1 MAHGAFQH
9 RSGRVISLAR
19 LSLAIV
25 FLIAIWAD
33 PSQPSAYPMGAYA
46 VLAGYLAVAASYL
59 AATWTNW
66 WLEHRLALFAHLFD
80 IALFGIMVT
89 LTDGYTSPFYTFFVF
104 LILSA
109 TIRWSWKETAATAA
123 VVILVFLVAGMEAT
137 RWNQVDPDVTRIVI
151 RSTNLIILSLV
162 LIWFSL
168 NQRSGLLQYVGGG
181 ETGDNEMAARGPSV
195 SPPVRGGLDH
205 AVARTGA
212 ARAAMVWWDED
223 EPWVH
228 VATLCADRF
237 SDQRFAPE
245 AFGSMVDERLA
256 GRTFLFDAAKG
267 HVLAERRGSAEAMTG
282 IAEPL
287 DPGLRSQIGCV
298 EGLAVPVATETH
310 GALFVLCEIPGL
322 CADDLQV
329 GKRLGEEFAAAL
341 RQSSVLG
348 MFEAA
353 AADRT
358 RLAISRDLHD
368 TVVQLLAGTSLRL
381 QGVRRAIA
389 AGRDVDEELKTLQD
403 ALTAEQHEMRML
415 IGGLRSVP
423 EQETTVPL
431 RDLLAE
437 TAEKAGRQWAVD
449 ARIETCA
456 DTVPLG
462 KRLAHEVDQLVR
474 EAIAN
479 AAKHARASA
488 VLLTARRK
496 GRDLALII
504 HDNGCGFEAAGAG
517 ETRPR
522 SLEERV
528 QALGGSLALDST
540 ASGSTVT
547 IILPLER
554 SP

>member
-1 MAHGAFQH
+1 MTQGAFQH

-19 LSLAIV
+19 LTLAFI
-25 FLIAIWAD
+25 FLFAIWFD
-33 PSQPSAYPMGAYA
+33 PSQPSLYPAGAYG
-46 VLAGYLAVAASYL
+46 VLCGYLAVSASYL

-66 WLEHRLALFAHLFD
+66 WLEHRLALFAHMFD
-80 IALFGIMVT
+80 IILFGIMVY

-123 VVILVFLVAGMEAT
+123 IVILLFLYAGLKAT
-137 RWNQVDPDVTRIVI
+137 RWTEVDPDITRIVV
-151 RSTNLIILSLV
+151 RSTYLIILSLL

-168 NQRSGLLQYVGGG
+168 NERSGLLQFVGGG
-181 ETGDNEMAARGPSV
+181 AESTDKGGRSPS
-195 SPPVRGGLDH
+195 SAPPVRSGLEQ

-212 ARAAMVWWDED
+212 GRAALAWWDED

-228 VATLCADRF
+228 VAMLAAGRF
-237 SDQRFAPE
+237 SEERFSPE
-245 AFGSMVDERLA
+245 AFGSLVDERLA

-267 HVLAERRGSAEAMTG
+267 HVLAARGGNAEALTG

-287 DPGLRSQIGCV
+287 DPALRAQIGCD
-298 EGLAVPVATETH
+298 EGLAVPVATETY

-353 AADRT
+353 AANRT

-368 TVVQLLAGTSLRL
+368 TIVQLLAGTSLRL
-381 QGVRRAIA
+381 QGVRRALA
-389 AGRDVDEELKTLQD
+389 AGRDVDEELKLLQD
-403 ALTAEQHEMRML
+403 ALAVEQQGMRML
-415 IGGLRSVP
+415 IGGLRSTP
-423 EQETTVPL
+423 QEEPAAPL
-431 RDLLAE
+431 REVLAA
-437 TAEKAGRQWAVD
+437 TAEQAARQWATE
-449 ARIETCA
+449 ARLEACPDGI
-456 DTVPLG
+456 PLG
-462 KRLAHEVDQLVR
+462 KRLAHEVEQLVR

-479 AAKHARASA
+479 AAKHGRATEV
-488 VLLTARRK
+488 VLAAT
-496 GRDLALII
+496 RDGNALSLAIR
-504 HDNGCGFEAAGAG
+504 DNGCGFASAGGG

-528 QALGGSLALDST
+528 QALGGSVTVDST
-540 ASGSTVT
+540 AAGSRLT
-547 IILPLER
+547 ITLPLER
-554 SP
+554 NP